1 MSRVARQGINHTADA
16 IEANSYMAKYFINS
30 ARKTKPVGNVT
41 KGMMIYNHTLL
52 DPHDDS
58 YMWYL
63 FGSNGQKI
71 EL

>member
-1 MSRVARQGINHTADA
+1 
-16 IEANSYMAKYFINS
+16 MAKYFINS
-30 ARKTKPVGNVT
+30 ARKTNPVGNVT